1 MHHED
6 EFWVVSERVLSAH
19 GKEELGEQ
27 ALCIHVRGAYI
38 QQMLPPQ
45 SVEARVELDRARAQ
59 GVPVIDVGQNPV
71 VPCWVNA
78 HTHLAMAPLRGI
90 TNQTNGAGDVVKD
103 VFFEI
108 ERHLSAADVRSF
120 TRIGAY
126 ESLLLGVGEV
136 WDHYYFG
143 TSVAEG
149 LLDAGLPGV
158 VAPTLQDQS
167 GPGSADYER
176 QLLDTE
182 ALATERRFKEG
193 GVRAAVGPH
202 ASDTVSLELLTRC
215 ADLARHLK
223 IPLHLHF
230 QQGLEERRH
239 SEGRFGSSGAQE
251 LVEALDGVSTL
262 MAHGLYLS
270 ERDCELL
277 AGAGWVLAYCPLSQL
292 QFGHLSPFASW
303 LQSGGSWVLGTDC
316 VASNDALDPQRELP
330 LVAGDPILQLNGS
343 IERGRLLSEGTLA
356 SGRALDEARQA
367 ALHNTKILGARELLG
382 GVWGRPL
389 ASWTEGASGALDVG
403 SVASFLVLSAH
414 HPALFGSADLCRC
427 LALGSLSGAIDW
439 AVIRGR
445 RRGAEGGLRVSIL
458 DSDEYRA
465 ALEEARRRRDELF
478 VRAGVDVG
486 AGG

>member
-1 MHHED
+1 MHQED

-19 GKEELGEQ
+19 GKAELGEQ

-38 QQMLPPQ
+38 QQMLAPQ

-59 GVPVIDVGQNPV
+59 GVSVIDVGRNPV

-90 TNQTNGAGDVVKD
+90 TNRTNGAGDVVKD

-158 VAPTLQDQS
+158 VAPTLQDRS
-167 GPGSADYER
+167 GPGCADFEQ

-182 ALATERRFKEG
+182 VIATEHRFKRA

-202 ASDTVSLELLTRC
+202 ASDTVSRDLFKRC
-215 ADLARHLK
+215 AELARRLK

-230 QQGLEERRH
+230 QQALDERRQ
-239 SEGRFGSSGAQE
+239 SESHFGSSGAQE
-251 LVEALDGVSTL
+251 LVEVLDGVSTL

-270 ERDCELL
+270 ERDCDFL
-277 AGAGWVLAYCPLSQL
+277 ASVGWVLAYCPLSQL
-292 QFGHLSPFASW
+292 QFGHLSPLSSW
-303 LQSGGSWVLGTDC
+303 LRSGGRWVLGTDC
-316 VASNDALDPQRELP
+316 VASNDALDPQRELV

-343 IERGRLLSEGTLA
+343 AQRGRLLSEGTLA
-356 SGRALDEARQA
+356 SGRALDAARQA
-367 ALHNTKILGARELLG
+367 SLHNTKIPGARELLE

-403 SVASFLVLSAH
+403 SVASFLVLSSH

-427 LALGSLSGAIDW
+427 LAFGSLSGAIDW
-439 AVIRGR
+439 AVIGGR
-445 RRGAEGGLRVSIL
+445 RRGEVGGLRASIL

-465 ALEEARRRRDELF
+465 ALEEARRRREELF
-478 VRAGVDVG
+478 VRAGVDIDPG
-486 AGG
+486 R